1 MVSFF
6 QGLGLAAG
14 SFSDVIE
21 EKQKQRDLTAREER
35 IAKRDRAWQV
45 EDFEKKAELVRKKEE
60 SERLR
65 KEEEAER
72 ASLAY
77 GRVAG
82 IPPNEWNNTPL
93 ALRKQFQEQYD
104 SLNPDGFTPGEWWNL
119 SYRNGSFKTLSLP
132 KDEEVTKSS
141 LIGQNW
147 ATYFNEKATREERDE
162 ALQRIRL
169 METSDKDP
177 DKPKTLSDVVTPY
190 YKLYDRVNENRQVN
204 PTTGQVIIE
213 PSAQEVLS
221 SNIMENKFDLS
232 ALRTMKNVFRTYSNE
247 ANASNKMIRIAY
259 EMGQEQDRA
268 KYTEGKD
275 HFDREQ
281 VEQTLNTQTNIS
293 NLVAAVTEVKSFVD
307 SNKQVSGGSPLAP
320 QFNAL
325 AVSNENNLKAF
336 LPRVYLSGISTIEG
350 IGAYMSTDKTY
361 QTFFNGKVVPFKI
374 EMDRGSNS
382 LFFKVNGKSLD
393 SDNPLAK
400 YIMLGPG
407 AN

>member
-35 IAKRDRAWQV
+35 IAKRDRAWQL
-45 EDFEKKAELVRKKEE
+45 EDFEKKAEIAREKEK
-60 SERLR
+60 SELLR

-104 SLNPDGFTPGEWWNL
+104 SLNPDDFTPGEWWKL
-119 SYRNGSFKTLSLP
+119 SYRNGSFKTPSLP
-132 KDEEVTKSS
+132 KDENVTKSN

-147 ATYFNEKATREERDE
+147 ATVFNEKATREERDE

-177 DKPKTLSDVVTPY
+177 DKPKNLSDVVTPY

-204 PTTGQVIIE
+204 PRTGEVLIK

-259 EMGQEQDRA
+259 EFGQEQDRA
-268 KYTEGKD
+268 KYTQAKD

-281 VEQTLNTQTNIS
+281 VERTLNTQTNIS

-307 SNKQVSGGSPLAP
+307 SNKQASQDAPLAS

-325 AVSNENNLKAF
+325 AVSNDNNLKAF

-350 IGAYMSTDKTY
+350 IGAYMSPDKTY

-374 EMDRGSNS
+374 EMDKESNS

>member
-35 IAKRDRAWQV
+35 IAKRDRAWQL
-45 EDFEKKAELVRKKEE
+45 EDFEKKAEIAREKEK
-60 SERLR
+60 SELLR

-104 SLNPDGFTPGEWWNL
+104 SLNPDDFTPGEWWKL
-119 SYRNGSFKTLSLP
+119 SYRNGSFKTPSLP
-132 KDEEVTKSS
+132 KDENVTKSN

-147 ATYFNEKATREERDE
+147 ATVFNEKATREERDE

-177 DKPKTLSDVVTPY
+177 DKPKNLSDVVTPY

-204 PTTGQVIIE
+204 PRTGEVLIK

-221 SNIMENKFDLS
+221 SNIMGNKFDLS

-259 EMGQEQDRA
+259 EFGQEQDRA
-268 KYTEGKD
+268 KYTQAKD

-281 VEQTLNTQTNIS
+281 VERTLNTQTNIS

-307 SNKQVSGGSPLAP
+307 SNKQASQDAPLAS

-325 AVSNENNLKAF
+325 AVSNDNNLKAF

-350 IGAYMSTDKTY
+350 IGAYMSPDKTY

-374 EMDRGSNS
+374 EMDKESNS